1 MSIYY
6 WIRKLVSSNTFPL
19 QSLKVVFFFSL
30 FLCPLSIYAALMNI
44 INYVSE
50 SKEPMHALLF
60 VNLLINSA

>member
-19 QSLKVVFFFSL
+19 QSLKVVSFSL
-30 FLCPLSIYAALMNI
+30 FLRPLSIYAALINI
-44 INYVSE
+44 INHVSE

>member
-19 QSLKVVFFFSL
+19 QSLKVVFFSL
-30 FLCPLSIYAALMNI
+30 FLCPLSIYAALINI

>member
-19 QSLKVVFFFSL
+19 QSLKVVFFSL
-30 FLCPLSIYAALMNI
+30 FLRPLSIYAALINI
-44 INYVSE
+44 INHVSE

>member
-19 QSLKVVFFFSL
+19 QSLKVVFLSL
-30 FLCPLSIYAALMNI
+30 FLCPLSIYAALINI
-44 INYVSE
+44 INHVSE

>member
-1 MSIYY
+1 M
-6 WIRKLVSSNTFPL
+6 
-19 QSLKVVFFFSL
+19 
-30 FLCPLSIYAALMNI
+30 YAAFINI